1 MSRRAALDETDRAIV
16 LALQR
21 DGRMP
26 FSRLGPEVGLSEA
39 AVRQRVAR
47 LRESGVMQVVAVTE
61 PLELGGRMMAMVGVR
76 TSGDPRLVSE
86 ALAGLDEAIYVV
98 ETSGS
103 FDLLVELVCEDQAHL
118 LEVLSAKV
126 RTIDGV
132 VGTESFVYL
141 GVRKHAFSYGVG
153 RPRGG

>member
-86 ALAGLDEAIYVV
+86 ALAALDEAIYVV

-103 FDLLVELVCEDQAHL
+103 FDLLVELLCEDQAHL

-126 RTIDGV
+126 RTVDGV

-153 RPRGG
+153 RPRRG